1 MSPSVVDDAVRLNLG
16 EAHLSE
22 VHLKLHNG
30 QTLDSCQV
38 QMTRNDVDDDSRGDV
53 TQCQAGLDQD
63 ISAETEEEGLEEEE
77 EEEEEPSPQQGGP
90 FIEVSQLVQLVSSE
104 SDIVHMDVVAGG
116 GEEGVEGAGSEEM
129 VQETALMGEVVDGTD
144 TDGLTACGA
153 TQEEECLIVMAE

>member
-38 QMTRNDVDDDSRGDV
+38 QMTQNDVDDDSRGDV
-53 TQCQAGLDQD
+53 TQCQTGLDQD
-63 ISAETEEEGLEEEE
+63 ISAETEEDGLDEEE

-116 GEEGVEGAGSEEM
+116 EQEETGSEVEM
-129 VQETALMGEVVDGTD
+129 VQETQLMGEVVDGTD
-144 TDGLTACGA
+144 GLTGA